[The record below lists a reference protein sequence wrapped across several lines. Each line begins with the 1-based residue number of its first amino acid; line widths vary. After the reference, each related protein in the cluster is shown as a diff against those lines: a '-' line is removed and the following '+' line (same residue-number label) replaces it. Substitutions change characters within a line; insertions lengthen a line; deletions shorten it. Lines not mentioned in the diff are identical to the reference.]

1 LLLKPLFLDIT
12 SRYNP
17 KTATRARPSNAPP
30 ALTADDPPME
40 LDVLLSAVAVL
51 VLDLLAVSELVEL
64 ELSVV
69 DAGEGSTLTTDV
81 VVAASLA
88 EVPISSVAVVVGT
101 AVSMTEEMLVTPVA
115 AECAASA
122 TEQLDAI
129 ASLTSEM
136 SH

>member
-1 LLLKPLFLDIT
+1 
-12 SRYNP
+12 
-17 KTATRARPSNAPP
+17 
-30 ALTADDPPME
+30 ME

-51 VLDLLAVSELVEL
+51 VLDLLAVSELVEF